1 MSRRQVLA
9 GLGLGSAFG
18 PGTYASAANRTDM
31 GHVVLLGDSVFD
43 NSAYVAGGPD
53 VVVQLRERLPNGW
66 RASLLAVDGSVV
78 ADLGKQVTRIPAD
91 ATHLVI
97 SAGGNDALG
106 YSSVL
111 GAASRSMAE
120 SLMQLADIRDTFQA
134 QYAAA
139 INGVLQA
146 NLPTAVCTIY
156 DPRYPDRV
164 QRRLGATALT
174 IINDVIIR
182 EAVRLGLPL
191 LDLRII
197 CDEDADFANPIEPSS
212 HGGWKMAGAI
222 ASLLAK
228 HDFATSLSEVFTH

>member
-1 MSRRQVLA
+1 
-9 GLGLGSAFG
+9 
-18 PGTYASAANRTDM
+18 M

-53 VVVQLRERLPNGW
+53 VVAQLRERLPSGW

-78 ADLGKQVTRIPAD
+78 ADIGKQVARIPAD

-111 GAASRSMAE
+111 GAPSRSMAE
-120 SLMQLADIRDTFQA
+120 SLMQLAEIRDKFQV

-146 NLPTAVCTIY
+146 RLPTAVCTIY
-156 DPRYPDRV
+156 DPRYPDPV

-228 HDFATSLSEVFTH
+228 HDFATSISEVFTH